1 MLVKTEFVVNIYP
14 KEFNDFFTLYF
25 SIRDFKYYIFS
36 KVLSPAAMA
45 WNLPGFACIQLLWNQ
60 LIRI

>member
-25 SIRDFKYYIFS
+25 SIRDFKYYIFNDRLCSQGGGGGVLKFS
-36 KVLSPAAMA
+36 K
-45 WNLPGFACIQLLWNQ
+45 CIVWADF
-60 LIRI
+60 I